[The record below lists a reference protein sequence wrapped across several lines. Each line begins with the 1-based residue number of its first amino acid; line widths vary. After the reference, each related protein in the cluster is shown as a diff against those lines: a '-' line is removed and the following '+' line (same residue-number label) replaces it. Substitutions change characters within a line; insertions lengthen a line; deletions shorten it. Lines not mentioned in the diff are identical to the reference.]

1 MREPKGVVF
10 PLSVPR
16 RLIVD
21 LLHFARRVP
30 SIPLSRMM
38 DVSGL
43 FAARR
48 AHPDKPSWS
57 VLFMKAYAMVAM
69 EHPPLRRALLEFP
82 HQRIYEHPQTNCSL
96 AIERNFEGEE
106 GVFFGMF
113 RAPEGQTLGELQRSL
128 VEFKSL
134 PLDQI
139 GFFRRMIRIS
149 RFPTPV
155 RRFLWSVSLNLSGR
169 ARAKRFGTFG
179 VTTLGG
185 RGVEQIHPLSPLT
198 TTLTFGPIDAAGR
211 VTVKIIYDHR
221 VLDGAYVARR
231 LVDLEH
237 TLNGV
242 ILEELH
248 RGEGPKV
255 LPLSSP
261 AASLPPANAAT
272 VTPNSHKSRPSTAR
286 NAGRGA

>member
-16 RLIVD
+16 RLIAD

-38 DVSGL
+38 DVSAL
-43 FAARR
+43 FTARR
-48 AHPDKPSWS
+48 SHPARPSWS
-57 VLFMKAYAMVAM
+57 VIFMKAYARVAM
-69 EHPPLRRALLEFP
+69 DHPPLRRALLEWP
-82 HQRIYEHPQTNCSL
+82 VHRMYEHPQTNCSL
-96 AIERNFEGEE
+96 AIERTFLGEE

-128 VEFKSL
+128 IEFKHA
-134 PLDQI
+134 PLDEI

-149 RFPTPV
+149 RFPTPI
-155 RRFLWSVSLNLSGR
+155 RRFLWSSSLNVSGR

-185 RGVEQIHPLSPLT
+185 TGVEQIHPLSPLT
-198 TTLTFGPIDAAGR
+198 TTLTFGPIDSWGK

-231 LVDLEH
+231 LVDLEE
-237 TLNGV
+237 TLNTA
-242 ILEELH
+242 ILDEL
-248 RGEGPKV
+248 RKGEICEV
-255 LPLSSP
+255 LPL
-261 AASLPPANAAT
+261 
-272 VTPNSHKSRPSTAR
+272 TPPSTSSVNGPTKTIHRPAPAR

>member
-16 RLIVD
+16 RLIAD
-21 LLHFARRVP
+21 LLHFAGRVP

-38 DVSGL
+38 DVSAL

-48 AHPDKPSWS
+48 AHPARPSWS
-57 VLFMKAYAMVAM
+57 VLFMKAYAKVAM
-69 EHPPLRRALLEFP
+69 EHPPLRRALLEWP
-82 HQRIYEHPQTNCSL
+82 LHRIYEHPQTNCSL
-96 AIERNFEGEE
+96 AIERTFDGEE

-113 RAPEGQTLGELQRSL
+113 RAPEGQTIGELQRSL
-128 VEFKSL
+128 IEFKNA
-134 PLDQI
+134 PLEEI

-149 RFPTPV
+149 RFPTPI
-155 RRFLWSVSLNLSGR
+155 RRFLWSASLNASGR

-185 RGVEQIHPLSPLT
+185 TGVEQIHPLSPLT
-198 TTLTFGPIDAAGR
+198 TTLTFGPIDARGK

-231 LVDLEH
+231 LVDLEQI
-237 TLNGV
+237 LNGA
-242 ILEELH
+242 ILDELR
-248 RGEGPKV
+248 RGESCEV
-255 LPLSSP
+255 IPLSPPTTSAP
-261 AASLPPANAAT
+261 STPKSSL
-272 VTPNSHKSRPSTAR
+272 RPSPAR

>member
-16 RLIVD
+16 RLIAD

-30 SIPLSRMM
+30 SIPLSRIM
-38 DVSGL
+38 DVSAL
-43 FAARR
+43 FTARR
-48 AHPDKPSWS
+48 SHPARPSWS
-57 VLFMKAYAMVAM
+57 VIFMKAYARVAM
-69 EHPPLRRALLEFP
+69 DHPPLRRALLEWP
-82 HQRIYEHPQTNCSL
+82 VHRMYEHPQTNCSL
-96 AIERNFEGEE
+96 AIERTFLGEE

-128 VEFKSL
+128 IEFKHA
-134 PLDQI
+134 PLDEI

-149 RFPTPV
+149 RFPTPI
-155 RRFLWSVSLNLSGR
+155 RRFLWSSSLNVSGR

-185 RGVEQIHPLSPLT
+185 TGVEQIHPLSPLT
-198 TTLTFGPIDAAGR
+198 TTLTFGPIDSWGK

-231 LVDLEH
+231 LVDLEE
-237 TLNGV
+237 TLNTA
-242 ILEELH
+242 ILDEL
-248 RGEGPKV
+248 RKGEICEV
-255 LPLSSP
+255 LPL
-261 AASLPPANAAT
+261 
-272 VTPNSHKSRPSTAR
+272 TPPSTSSVNGPTKTIHRPAPAR

>member
-16 RLIVD
+16 RLIAD

-30 SIPLSRMM
+30 SIPLSRLM
-38 DVSGL
+38 DVSEL
-43 FAARR
+43 QVARR
-48 AHPDKPSWS
+48 SHPARPSWS
-57 VLFMKAYAMVAM
+57 VLFMKAYAQVAID
-69 EHPPLRRALLEFP
+69 HPPLRRALLEFP
-82 HQRIYEHPQTNCSL
+82 FPRIYEHPQTNCSL
-96 AIERNFEGEE
+96 AIERTFDGEE

-128 VEFKSL
+128 VEFKTL
-134 PLDQI
+134 PLEEI
-139 GFFRRMIRIS
+139 GFFRRMVRVS
-149 RFPTPV
+149 RFPTVV
-155 RRFLWSVSLNLSGR
+155 RRFLWSASLNCSGR

-185 RGVEQIHPLSPLT
+185 QGVEQIHPLSPLT
-198 TTLTFGPIDAAGR
+198 TTLTFGPIDARGK

-231 LVDLEH
+231 LVDLEDV
-237 TLNGV
+237 LNGM
-242 ILEELH
+242 ILEELR
-248 RGEGPKV
+248 RGEDCAV
-255 LPLSSP
+255 LPLSAPLTSVAGSPKGSILRP
-261 AASLPPANAAT
+261 AA
-272 VTPNSHKSRPSTAR
+272 AR

>member
-16 RLIVD
+16 RLIAD
-21 LLHFARRVP
+21 LLHFASRVP

-38 DVSGL
+38 DVSAL

-48 AHPDKPSWS
+48 AHPARPSWS
-57 VLFMKAYAMVAM
+57 VIFMKAYAKVAM
-69 EHPPLRRALLEFP
+69 EHPPLRRALLEWP
-82 HQRIYEHPQTNCSL
+82 VGRIYEHPQTNCSL
-96 AIERNFEGEE
+96 AIERSFDGEE

-113 RAPEGQTLGELQRSL
+113 RAPEGQTIGELQRSL
-128 VEFKSL
+128 VEFKNA
-134 PLDQI
+134 PLEEI
-139 GFFRRMIRIS
+139 GFFRRMIRVS
-149 RFPTPV
+149 KCPTPI
-155 RRFLWSVSLNLSGR
+155 RRFLWSTSLNLSGR

-185 RGVEQIHPLSPLT
+185 TGVEQIHPLSPLT
-198 TTLTFGPIDAAGR
+198 TTLTFGPIDAWGK

-231 LVDLEH
+231 LVDLEEM
-237 TLNGV
+237 LNGA
-242 ILEELH
+242 ILEELR
-248 RGEGPKV
+248 RGEACEV

-261 AASLPPANAAT
+261 LPTAASAPKAPHRPA
-272 VTPNSHKSRPSTAR
+272 PAR

>member
-16 RLIVD
+16 RLIAD
-21 LLHFARRVP
+21 LLHFAGRVP

-38 DVSGL
+38 DVSAL
-43 FAARR
+43 YAARK
-48 AHPDKPSWS
+48 AHPARPSWS
-57 VLFMKAYAMVAM
+57 VIFMKAYAKVAM
-69 EHPPLRRALLEFP
+69 EHPPLRRALLEWP
-82 HQRIYEHPQTNCSL
+82 LARIYEHPQTNCSL
-96 AIERNFEGEE
+96 AIERSFEGEE

-113 RAPEGQTLGELQRSL
+113 RAPEGQTIGELQSSL
-128 VEFKSL
+128 NEFKNA
-134 PLDQI
+134 PLDEI

-149 RFPTPV
+149 RFPTPI
-155 RRFLWSVSLNLSGR
+155 RRFLWSASLNASGR

-198 TTLTFGPIDAAGR
+198 TTLTFGPIDAWGK

-231 LVDLEH
+231 LVDLEQM
-237 TLNGV
+237 LNGV
-242 ILEELH
+242 ILEELR
-248 RGEGPKV
+248 RGEECEV
-255 LPLSSP
+255 LPLNPPTTNNGVSAMTK
-261 AASLPPANAAT
+261 AAPHRP
-272 VTPNSHKSRPSTAR
+272 TPAR

>member
-1 MREPKGVVF
+1 MREPKGVVL

-16 RLIVD
+16 RLIAD

-38 DVSGL
+38 DVSAL
-43 FAARR
+43 LAARR
-48 AHPDKPSWS
+48 SHPARPSWS
-57 VLFMKAYAMVAM
+57 VIFMKAYAKVAVD
-69 EHPPLRRALLEFP
+69 HPPLRRALLEWP
-82 HQRIYEHPQTNCSL
+82 YPRIYEHPQTNCSL
-96 AIERNFEGEE
+96 AIERTFDGEE

-128 VEFKSL
+128 IEFKNV
-134 PLDQI
+134 PLEQI

-149 RFPTPV
+149 RFPKPV
-155 RRFLWSVSLNLSGR
+155 RRFLWSASLNVSGR

-185 RGVEQIHPLSPLT
+185 SGVEQIHPLSPLT
-198 TTLTFGPIDAAGR
+198 TTLTFGPIDSWGK

-231 LVDLEH
+231 LVDLEE
-237 TLNGV
+237 TLNAA
-242 ILEELH
+242 ILDELG
-248 RGEGPKV
+248 RGETCEV
-255 LPLSSP
+255 LPLPPPAVPAKMIHRP
-261 AASLPPANAAT
+261 AA
-272 VTPNSHKSRPSTAR
+272 AR

>member
-16 RLIVD
+16 RLIAD

-38 DVSGL
+38 DVSAL
-43 FAARR
+43 FTARR
-48 AHPDKPSWS
+48 SHPARPSWS
-57 VLFMKAYAMVAM
+57 VIFMKAYARVAM
-69 EHPPLRRALLEFP
+69 DHPPLRRALLEWP
-82 HQRIYEHPQTNCSL
+82 VHRMYEHPQTNCSL
-96 AIERNFEGEE
+96 AIERTFLGEE

-128 VEFKSL
+128 IEFKHA
-134 PLDQI
+134 PLDEI

-149 RFPTPV
+149 RFPTPI
-155 RRFLWSVSLNLSGR
+155 RRFLWSSSLNVSGR
-169 ARAKRFGTFG
+169 ARAKRFGTVG

-185 RGVEQIHPLSPLT
+185 TGVEQIHPLSPLT
-198 TTLTFGPIDAAGR
+198 TTLTFGPIDSWGK

-231 LVDLEH
+231 LVDLEE
-237 TLNGV
+237 TLNTA
-242 ILEELH
+242 ILDEL
-248 RGEGPKV
+248 RKGEICEV
-255 LPLSSP
+255 LPL
-261 AASLPPANAAT
+261 
-272 VTPNSHKSRPSTAR
+272 TPPSTSSVNGPTKTIHRPAPAR